1 MNKFD
6 IPVVLFIFKREKAVE
21 IIKRLSIVKPTKL
34 YILADQGRDDIERKA
49 VKKCREKVEAAID
62 WECEVI
68 KNYANENRGVYQN
81 IGEGAKWV
89 LKKEKWAI
97 FLEDDNLPEVTFFE
111 FCKEM
116 LERYEDDSRILWIC
130 GTNYLCEYF
139 LKYNVSYVFT

>member
-68 KNYANENRGVYQN
+68 KKVTSGR
-81 IGEGAKWV
+81 
-89 LKKEKWAI
+89 LSSSKKIAHFSFFKTHLAPSPI
-97 FLEDDNLPEVTFFE
+97 F
-111 FCKEM
+111 
-116 LERYEDDSRILWIC
+116 
-130 GTNYLCEYF
+130 
-139 LKYNVSYVFT
+139 